1 MVSKPGMI
9 AVCCG
14 FRVFAALLGSWGLRR
29 LPPHAQ
35 TRLSSRWGA
44 LISGAPIRAGGAS
57 PLRVATGRDANW
69 RFKARLR
76 RSPASTN
83 RRRGGRL
90 WIKSPIES
98 GSPRDSIPGLLTTK
112 SVLVC
117 SPRDTLF
124 IAFTAISLTSPILT
138 EGSPVR
144 SFSSVL
150 RPADGCPLYLAK
162 CMAGRG
168 PRFMARLCV

>member
-1 MVSKPGMI
+1 MI

-57 PLRVATGRDANW
+57 PLRVATGGDANW
-69 RFKARLR
+69 RVKARLR

-83 RRRGGRL
+83 RRHGWRL

-98 GSPRDSIPGLLTTK
+98 GSPWDSIPGLLTTK

-117 SPRDTLF
+117 SPRDTVFSWL
-124 IAFTAISLTSPILT
+124 A
-138 EGSPVR
+138 VR
-144 SFSSVL
+144 GTHSRGVGGGGGGAVRL
-150 RPADGCPLYLAK
+150 VGVG
-162 CMAGRG
+162 AGG
-168 PRFMARLCV
+168 G

>member
-1 MVSKPGMI
+1 MI

-57 PLRVATGRDANW
+57 PLRVATGGDANW

-83 RRRGGRL
+83 RRRGWRL

-98 GSPRDSIPGLLTTK
+98 GSPWDSIPGLLTTK

-117 SPRDTLF
+117 SPRDSPFF
-124 IAFTAISLTSPILT
+124 ICDLDKADRKPSRAKRPNKNWWSEPLIVARQTTPSFNGHAPAT
-138 EGSPVR
+138 EAAR
-144 SFSSVL
+144 CF
-150 RPADGCPLYLAK
+150 LANLL
-162 CMAGRG
+162 
-168 PRFMARLCV
+168 ART